1 MAGFSGERRVSEE
14 AEHAQSVVD
23 RDENDAL
30 RRERCAVRRAA
41 GTDTV
46 AASVNPD
53 HDRQRLGDFP
63 RGPDV
68 EEEAVLAL
76 RHGSALWT
84 GGSGRGR
91 LANAVPRDHWCGWTP
106 AQIGDRRG
114 CGGDALES
122 DDGGG
127 RGG

>member
-84 GGSGRGR
+84 GGGPRGR
-91 LANAVPRDHWCGWTP
+91 PGGRRSPRPQGGGGAPRD
-106 AQIGDRRG
+106 
-114 CGGDALES
+114 GGA
-122 DDGGG
+122 GGAVRGG
-127 RGG
+127 RLRG

>member
-84 GGSGRGR
+84 GGARAGPPSR
-91 LANAVPRDHWCGWTP
+91 PRPPHPP
-106 AQIGDRRG
+106 A
-114 CGGDALES
+114 
-122 DDGGG
+122 GGG
-127 RGG
+127 APPAWRPAGGARPHPRVRALG